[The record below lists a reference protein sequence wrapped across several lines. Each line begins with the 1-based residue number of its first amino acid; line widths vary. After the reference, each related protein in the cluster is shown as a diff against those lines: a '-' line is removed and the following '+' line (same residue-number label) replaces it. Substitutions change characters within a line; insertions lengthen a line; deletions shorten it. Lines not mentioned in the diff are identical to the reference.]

1 MAAAGF
7 YPPRLLPQV
16 LISTG
21 PGFYE
26 DEHHRLWMVA
36 KLETCSHS
44 PYCNK
49 IETCVTV
56 HLWQMTRYPQ
66 EPAPYNPMNYNFL
79 PMTWR
84 LASMNTYRGTDAMH
98 WRLLNHSQVGDT
110 VQLIL
115 MLE

>member
-49 IETCVTV
+49 VSFSAPDRRSPNSYPCVLGSV
-56 HLWQMTRYPQ
+56 VCVCVCLGRCCY
-66 EPAPYNPMNYNFL
+66 
-79 PMTWR
+79 
-84 LASMNTYRGTDAMH
+84 YRVRID
-98 WRLLNHSQVGDT
+98 DT
-110 VQLIL
+110 GN
-115 MLE
+115 